1 MTKPGGTKYCEWP
14 HHVRCA
20 RRHEIVTVT
29 LLKAVAP
36 TDTSRVTDRSADSAS
51 AGDAIVGYRAF
62 VAVVVA
68 AYFTFIALT
77 PRQPW
82 MPVVAWVQLLPLS
95 ALYLALG
102 IWGFDYAR
110 RRSHL
115 LVSVAY
121 LLIEFAIG
129 MRINDLA
136 IGGGLPL
143 ILLPLAAQ
151 AVLLLPRVLAGA
163 MCLLVIAGVSGNL
176 SWFPAWPDWL
186 RNIAQATTAVVFV
199 VVYVGVAQRE
209 HDARQ
214 RAEALSAEVAQLA
227 TANERNRMAREIH
240 DTLGHYL
247 TVIHVQLEAARAV
260 LGTDA
265 NRSMLAVSRA
275 QTLAKDGLAAVRQSV
290 KALREDASVDGVAE
304 QIASLVDSVRDEG
317 FSAAFRTSGR
327 PRPVSAPVAL
337 ALHRT
342 TLEALTNVRKHADA
356 ANVEIELAFRD
367 DGRVHL
373 RVHDDGRGAADE
385 TAGTGFGLKGIRE
398 RAEQLQGSANY
409 RTAPSEGFTL
419 YVELPA

>member
-1 MTKPGGTKYCEWP
+1 M
-14 HHVRCA
+14 A
-20 RRHEIVTVT
+20 
-29 LLKAVAP
+29 AV
-36 TDTSRVTDRSADSAS
+36 TDTAGVTDRSAAS
-51 AGDAIVGYRAF
+51 TVAGDALLGYRSF

-68 AYFTFIALT
+68 AYFTIIALT

-82 MPVVAWVQLLPLS
+82 MPVVSWVELVPLS
-95 ALYLALG
+95 ALYLVLG
-102 IWGFDYAR
+102 LRGFDYAR
-110 RRSHL
+110 RRNQR

-163 MCLLVIAGVSGNL
+163 MCVLVIAGVSGNL
-176 SWFPAWPDWL
+176 SWFPEWPDWM

-199 VVYVGVAQRE
+199 VVYVSVAQRE
-209 HDARQ
+209 REARR

-247 TVIHVQLEAARAV
+247 TVIHVQLEAARAIIA
-260 LGTDA
+260 TDA
-265 NRSMLAVSRA
+265 SRGLLAVSRA
-275 QTLAKDGLAAVRQSV
+275 QTLAKDGLVAVRQSV
-290 KALREDASVDGVAE
+290 RALREDGNVDGVVE
-304 QIASLVDSVRDEG
+304 QVASVVDSVRDEN
-317 FSAAFRTSGR
+317 FNAAFKTSGQ

-342 TLEALTNVRKHADA
+342 TLEALTNVRRHAEA
-356 ANVEIELAFRD
+356 MNVEVELVFLERGLVRLCVRD
-367 DGRVHL
+367 DGKGAT
-373 RVHDDGRGAADE
+373 DGTIGR
-385 TAGTGFGLKGIRE
+385 GFGLTGIRE
-398 RAEQLQGSANY
+398 RAEQLNGTASY
-409 RTAPSEGFTL
+409 RTAPGEGFTL
-419 YVELPA
+419 CLELPA